1 MSIKSRKLFAILVIA
16 MMMMTLLPMTAFAT
30 STNSVDK
37 VVQVSSDH
45 TFTATT
51 APVLRIEE
59 KNLNEF
65 LTAAPGE
72 TFRLTLE
79 NAKWDAGAKAAGGLQ
94 GACTLAPV
102 GTAAVTVNVLSD
114 TVAEVNLVADSTV
127 GRTAKQ
133 VLQIPLWTEITG
145 DGEAKV
151 TIDSRDS
158 AVSSG
163 TFVFANS
170 AAGKTI
176 SSISKVNSFSRR
188 GNLEAIQIDETRI
201 GALGIAAQNVK
212 IKLPPKFTWN
222 IPAAWGTVGTDI
234 VFSGGL
240 AGTTTASTVT
250 PGGITGDGTRTLEIN
265 FTPGTNTAG
274 LVDRNSRGSIFLNN
288 LVIVADR
295 DAALGDVVADFDG
308 ANITSQE
315 IVIAKNMEYSIKAS
329 IPEEKE
335 VVAGRYDNK
344 TAKITIE
351 EGLPGAMIANREISV
366 VLPEWVKVVRVRSM
380 NATGGLAAGD
390 LVQPANR
397 QNEIY
402 FVVNVGITPTVK
414 SKYQFELEL
423 SVEAD
428 KEGDIVAEIFGAGME
443 KQELTIAKAVPP
455 VTVEIKPTDVKIG
468 VQNQSAPDIIITETA
483 KGRIDNDLA
492 VYDGVN
498 PIAGL
503 PAATG
508 NARQLTITPPTG
520 FEFSALPKVEVT
532 EGNLELGPS
541 RLIGGVLTLQ
551 VDSSSTRPSTI
562 KISDIKL
569 TLDRTVPEGDF
580 NVNIGGGAIVKN
592 NHSDAT
598 ISEVVKFNKARVVK
612 ALFGTVI
619 TPAPGETRATTTFT
633 IGSTDYTVVEAAE
646 AVEKTMDV
654 APYIKSGRTYLP
666 VRFVADALGVSDDN
680 ILWDPVTRK
689 VTIFKGDRI
698 AQMTIGSTTLL
709 VNGVEMLM
717 DVAPEITNGRTM
729 LPVRWMTQ
737 ALGASIDWNPETQEV
752 TVRQ

>member
-1 MSIKSRKLFAILVIA
+1 MSIRSRKLFALLVVSMMILT
-16 MMMMTLLPMTAFAT
+16 MMPLTAFAA

-45 TFTATT
+45 NFTAAT
-51 APVLRIEE
+51 APTLRIEE
-59 KNLNEF
+59 KNLGEF
-65 LTAAPGE
+65 SSVAPGE
-72 TFRLTLE
+72 AFRLTLE
-79 NAKWDAGAKAAGGLQ
+79 NAEWDAAAKAAGVLQ
-94 GACTLAPV
+94 GVCTLAPV
-102 GTAAVTVNVLSD
+102 GTAAVTVNILSD
-114 TVAEVNLVADSTV
+114 TVAEVNLIADSTP

-176 SSISKVNSFSRR
+176 TSISKVNSFSRR

-201 GALGIAAQNVK
+201 GALGIAAQSVK
-212 IKLPPKFTWN
+212 IKLPPKFTWDLTSTPW
-222 IPAAWGTVGTDI
+222 PAAGDI

-240 AGTTTASTVT
+240 AGTTILSAVTATA
-250 PGGITGDGTRTLEIN
+250 GDGTRTLEIN

-274 LVDRNSRGSIFLNN
+274 LVDRSSRGSIFLNN

-295 DAALGDVVADFDG
+295 DAALGDVVVDVDG
-308 ANITSQE
+308 ANITAHE
-315 IVIAKNMEYSIKAS
+315 MVVAKNMEYSIKAS
-329 IPEEKE
+329 IPEAKE
-335 VVAGRYDNK
+335 VVAGSYDNK

-366 VLPEWVKVVRVRSM
+366 VLPEWVKVVRVRNT
-380 NATGGLAAGD
+380 NATGGLAVGD

-402 FVVNVGITPTVK
+402 FVVNAGINTAVK

-423 SVEAD
+423 SIEAD

-443 KQELTIAKAVPP
+443 KQELTVAKAVSP
-455 VTVEIKPTDVKIG
+455 VTVEIKPADVKIG
-468 VQNQSAPDIIITETA
+468 VQNQPAPDIIITETA

-492 VYDGVN
+492 VYDGIN
-498 PIAGL
+498 PVAGA

-508 NARQLTITPPTG
+508 NARQLTITPPAG
-520 FEFSALPKVEVT
+520 FEFSDLPKVEVT

-541 RLIGGVLTLQ
+541 RLVGGVLTLQ
-551 VDSSSTRPSTI
+551 IDSSSTRPSTI

-592 NHSDAT
+592 NHADAT
-598 ISEVVKFNKARVVK
+598 ISTVVKFNKNRVVK

-646 AVEKTMDV
+646 AVEYTMDV
-654 APYIKSGRTYLP
+654 APYIKDGRTFLP
-666 VRFVADALGVSDDN
+666 LRYVANALGVDDDN
-680 ILWDPVTRK
+680 IIWDQATK
-689 VTIFKGDRI
+689 AVTIFKGDRI
-698 AQMTIGSTTLL
+698 AQVTISSKTML
-709 VNGVEMLM
+709 VNGVTINM
-717 DVAPEITNGRTM
+717 DVTPEITDGRTM
-729 LPVRWMTQ
+729 LPIRWMAQ
-737 ALGASIDWNPETQEV
+737 ALGASIDWDAETRTV
-752 TVRQ
+752 TVAQ

>member
-1 MSIKSRKLFAILVIA
+1 M
-16 MMMMTLLPMTAFAT
+16 LPLTAFAA
-30 STNSVDK
+30 SSNSVDK

-45 TFTATT
+45 SFTATS
-51 APVLRIEE
+51 APTLRIEE

-65 LTAAPGE
+65 LSAAPGE

-79 NAKWDAGAKAAGGLQ
+79 NAKWDAGAKVAGALQ

-102 GTAAVTVNVLSD
+102 GTVTVNVLSD
-114 TVAEVNLVADSTV
+114 TVAEVNLVAAA

-176 SSISKVNSFSRR
+176 TSISDVNSFSRR
-188 GNLEAIQIDETRI
+188 GNLASIEIDETRI

-222 IPAAWGTVGTDI
+222 LPAAWGAVGTDI

-240 AGTTTASTVT
+240 AGTTTASTV
-250 PGGITGDGTRTLEIN
+250 GVITGGGTRTLEID

-295 DAALGDVVADFDG
+295 DASLGEVVADFDG
-308 ANITSQE
+308 TNVSPQE
-315 IVIAKNMEYSIKAS
+315 IVIAKNMEYNIKAS

-335 VVAGRYDNK
+335 VVAGSYDNK

-351 EGLPGAMIANREISV
+351 EGLPGAMIADREISV
-366 VLPEWVKVVRVRSM
+366 VLPEWVKVVRVRNI

-390 LVQPANR
+390 LRQPANR

-402 FVVNVGITPTVK
+402 FVVNPAINNTVK

-428 KEGDIVAEIFGAGME
+428 KKGDIVAEIFGAGME

-455 VTVEIKPTDVKIG
+455 VTVEIKPADVKIG
-468 VQNQSAPDIIITETA
+468 VQNQPAPDIVITETA
-483 KGRIDNDLA
+483 KGRINNDLV

-498 PIAGL
+498 PVAGA

-508 NARQLTITPPTG
+508 VTRQLTITPPTG
-520 FEFSALPKVEVT
+520 FEFSELPKVEVT

-562 KISDIKL
+562 KISNIKL

-580 NVNIGGGAIVKN
+580 SVNVGGGAIVKN
-592 NHSDAT
+592 HHADAT
-598 ISEVVKFNKARVVK
+598 NSDVVKFNKARVMK

-646 AVEKTMDV
+646 AVEYTMDV
-654 APYIKSGRTYLP
+654 APYIKDGRTFLP
-666 VRFVADALGVSDDN
+666 LRYVANALGVDDDN
-680 ILWDPVTRK
+680 IIWDPVARA
-689 VTIFKGDRI
+689 VTVFKGDRI
-698 AQMTIGSTTLL
+698 AQVTIGSKTML
-709 VNGVEMLM
+709 VNGVTVNM
-717 DVAPEITNGRTM
+717 DVAPEITDGRTM
-729 LPVRWMTQ
+729 LPIRWMAQ
-737 ALGASIDWNPETQEV
+737 ALGASIDWDAATRTV
-752 TVRQ
+752 TVAQ